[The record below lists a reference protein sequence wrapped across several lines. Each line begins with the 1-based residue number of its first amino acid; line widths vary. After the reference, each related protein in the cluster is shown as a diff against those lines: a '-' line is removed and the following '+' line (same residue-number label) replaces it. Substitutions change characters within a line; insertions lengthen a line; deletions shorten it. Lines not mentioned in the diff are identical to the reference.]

1 MGMGDGRGT
10 WWMADC
16 WWFHKASAES
26 DRSKT
31 RDTQEEKR
39 EKTLRFKK
47 VNQWMMVIMIMKIM
61 PSSMS
66 EETA

>member
-47 VNQWMMVIMIMKIM
+47 VNQ
-61 PSSMS
+61 
-66 EETA
+66 